1 LPSLQISEEFTKGN
15 AVVKNNRNKKL
26 FDTHMGTGEFL
37 KFVIPAEKAGQR
49 LDIFLADMVPALS
62 RSRVSSLI
70 RAGRIVVNGQSSKAS
85 HRLKSDEHI
94 EITIPPPQP
103 MGIVPEKVD
112 FAVIFEDEDLIVIA
126 KPPGIVVHPAC
137 GHQKGTLVHG
147 LLAHCDNLSGI
158 SGTERPGIVH
168 RLDKDTSGVMVIAK
182 NDRTHQA
189 LIELFKTRKIKKV
202 YHAIVDGCPAQQQ
215 GSISRPIGR
224 HRSNRKKMA
233 VLAHGGREAVTGWKI
248 LKKFPHAMTYLE
260 VKPKTGRT
268 HQIRVHMAYLGHP
281 IAGDTLYGRAVDKDC
296 KLKINRQCLHAY
308 SLSFRHPATG
318 AEQQFIS
325 PDWPDM
331 AETLE
336 ILTTGK

>member
-1 LPSLQISEEFTKGN
+1 
-15 AVVKNNRNKKL
+15 
-26 FDTHMGTGEFL
+26 MGTGEFL
-37 KFVIPAEKAGQR
+37 KFVIPAERAGQR

-62 RSRVSSLI
+62 RSRINSLI
-70 RAGRIVVNGQSSKAS
+70 RAGSIVVNGKSSKAGY
-85 HRLKSDEHI
+85 RLKSDEQI
-94 EITIPPPQP
+94 ELTIPPPQP
-103 MGIVPEKVD
+103 MDIVPEKVD

-147 LLAHCDNLSGI
+147 LVAHCDNLSGI

-182 NDRTHQA
+182 NDRTHHA
-189 LIELFKTRKIKKV
+189 LIELFKTRKVTKV

-215 GSISRPIGR
+215 GRISRPIGR

-233 VLAHGGREAVTGWKI
+233 VLDHGGREAVTGWKI
-248 LKKFPHAMTYLE
+248 LKQLPHAMTYLE
-260 VKPKTGRT
+260 VRPETGRT
-268 HQIRVHMAYLGHP
+268 HQIRVHMAYLGYP
-281 IAGDTLYGRAVDKDC
+281 IAGDNLYGRTGDKYC

-308 SLSFRHPATG
+308 SLSFRHPTSG

-336 ILTTGK
+336 MLTIRQ